1 MTTPNENQE
10 FTPSEVFDPFPK
22 PQTIP
27 TGWDVSELMSD
38 TRSVPAAELDTKADD
53 ETR

>member
-10 FTPSEVFDPFPK
+10 LTHTEVFDPFPK

-27 TGWDVSELMSD
+27 SGWDVSELLTD
-38 TRSVPAAELDTKADD
+38 TKSGPSPELDTRAD
-53 ETR
+53 EGTR